1 MGANPSLLGRGD
13 NALIAAAGND
23 AVGRLCADLVL
34 GGERAVGAV
43 AVTADRN
50 PVALLDCWRRRDQ
63 GRFHDVSLVAIG
75 SDVRSAVATVEGGPD
90 PRLIRPVDD
99 AVTIP
104 ELVSR
109 VEEQLRDLDEGC
121 DRHAVYVDA
130 MVERYD
136 ATSYVEL
143 VDRLTRVVSA
153 HEAVGVFRL
162 PPDATAF
169 PALRPRFDAVV
180 DVRSREKR
188 PFGGSESPSASD
200 LFEALGTRRRR
211 EVLRYL
217 LAHRDEP
224 TGIADL
230 AWALAD
236 TDGDRSGEAVR
247 KRHVGLVHSD
257 LPLLERLGFVTVG
270 PNRAVVDPTDRITA
284 VEPFLTLVGENPT

>member
-1 MGANPSLLGRGD
+1 MGANPSLLDRGD

-23 AVGRLCADLVL
+23 AVGSLCTDLL
-34 GGERAVGAV
+34 IGGGQAVGVV
-43 AVTADRN
+43 AVTADRD
-50 PVALLDCWRRRDQ
+50 PLAMVDCWRRRDR
-63 GRFHDVSLVAIG
+63 GRFHDASLVAIG
-75 SDVRSAVATVEGGPD
+75 SDVRSAAATVEGGPD
-90 PRLIRPVDD
+90 PGLVRPVDD

-121 DRHAVYVDA
+121 DRHAVFVDA

-136 ATSYVEL
+136 ATSYAEL
-143 VDRLTRVVSA
+143 VDRLTGAVSA
-153 HEAVGVFRL
+153 CEAVGVFRL
-162 PPDATAF
+162 PPDETAF
-169 PALRPRFDAVV
+169 PALRPRFDVVV
-180 DVRSREKR
+180 DVRSRESR
-188 PFGGSESPSASD
+188 PLGGSESPSAGE

-224 TGIADL
+224 TAIADL

-236 TDGDRSGEAVR
+236 ADGDGEAVR

-257 LPLLERLGFVTVG
+257 LPSLERLGFVTVG
-270 PNRAVVDPTDRITA
+270 SDRAVVDPRDRIAA
-284 VEPFLTLVGENPT
+284 VEPFLTLVGANPT